1 MKVEV
6 KKLEGGKRELFVEV
20 AGDVVKNKFEEVYK
34 RITDE
39 AKVPG
44 FRPGKAPRDI
54 IEKNFAAHAH
64 EQVLK
69 ELVPDIYN
77 QAVDKEGLDV
87 VELPEITDVKLER
100 DALSFKAIVETSP
113 EINVKNYKGI
123 KINYKSI
130 SVTPEEIK
138 RNIDTVKETRKLEK
152 VDDGFARTLGYPNM
166 QELEKAMERQI
177 YLHKEN
183 QERQRIEN
191 EIIEAVTKGL
201 DFKIPQSLIDRQCQE
216 MLRQAKVDLA
226 LKGFPRDKIDEQE
239 KNLLNELQPE
249 AVKQVKIYLVLS
261 AIAKIEKLP
270 VDDHMPRHVM
280 EFLLKEADWKTN

>member
-6 KKLEGGKRELFVEV
+6 KKLDGGKREMFIE
-20 AGDVVKNKFEEVYK
+20 ASSDAVKNKFEEVYK

-44 FRPGKAPRDI
+44 FRPGHAPRDI
-54 IEKNFAAHAH
+54 IEKNFSAHAH

-69 ELVPDIYN
+69 DLVPDIYN

-100 DALSFKAIVETSP
+100 DALSFKAVVEISP

-123 KINYKSI
+123 KVDYKPV
-130 SVTPEEIK
+130 SVSPDEIK
-138 RNIDTVKETRKLEK
+138 RSIDSIKETRKLDK
-152 VDDGFARTLGYPNM
+152 VDDAFAHALGYPGL
-166 QELEKAMERQI
+166 QELEKVMEHQI
-177 YLHKEN
+177 FLNKEN

-191 EIIEAVTKGL
+191 AIIESITKGL
-201 DFKIPQSLIDRQCQE
+201 DFKVPQSMIDRQAQD

-226 LKGFPRDKIDEQE
+226 LKGFPRDKIEEQE
-239 KNLLNELQPE
+239 KNLLNELNPE
-249 AVKQVKIYLVLS
+249 AAKQVKIYLVLS
-261 AIAKIEKLP
+261 AIAKKENIH

-280 EFLLKEADWKTN
+280 EFLLREADWKIS

>member
-6 KKLEGGKRELFVEV
+6 KKLESGKREIFVETS
-20 AGDVVKNKFEEVYK
+20 GDVVKNKFEEVYK
-34 RITDE
+34 RITEE

-44 FRPGKAPRDI
+44 FRPGHAPRDI
-54 IEKNFAAHAH
+54 IEKNFSAHAH

-100 DALSFKAIVETSP
+100 DALSFKAVVETSP
-113 EINVKNYKGI
+113 EINVKDYKGI
-123 KINYKSI
+123 KVNYKAI
-130 SVTPEEIK
+130 IVAPDEIK
-138 RNIDTVKETRKLEK
+138 RNIDSIKETRKLDK
-152 VDDGFARTLGYPNM
+152 VDDSFARTLGYPNLP
-166 QELEKAMERQI
+166 ELEKAMERQVF
-177 YLHKEN
+177 LHKEN

-191 EIIEAVTKGL
+191 EIIESITKGL
-201 DFKIPQSLIDRQCQE
+201 DFKVPQSMIDRQAQD

-239 KNLLNELQPE
+239 NNLLKELNPE
-249 AVKQVKIYLVLS
+249 AAKQVKIYLVLS
-261 AIAKIEKLP
+261 AIAKKENMP

-280 EFLLKEADWKTN
+280 EFLLREANWTVS

>member
-6 KKLEGGKRELFVEV
+6 KKLENGKREILVETS
-20 AGDVVKNKFEEVYK
+20 GDVVKNKFEEVYK
-34 RITDE
+34 RITGE

-44 FRPGKAPRDI
+44 FRPGHAPRDI
-54 IEKNFAAHAH
+54 IEKNFSAHAH
-64 EQVLK
+64 EEVLK

-100 DALSFKAIVETSP
+100 DALSFKAVVELSP
-113 EINVKNYKGI
+113 EINVKDYKGI
-123 KINYKSI
+123 KINYKRV
-130 SVTPEEIK
+130 SVSPDEIK
-138 RNIDTVKETRKLEK
+138 RNIDSVKETRKIEK
-152 VDDGFARTLGYPNM
+152 VDDGFARTLGYPNL

-183 QERQRIEN
+183 QERQKIEN
-191 EIIEAVTKGL
+191 EVIESVSKGL
-201 DFKIPQSLIDRQCQE
+201 DFKVPQSMIDRQAKE

-239 KNLLNELQPE
+239 SNLLKELNPE
-249 AVKQVKIYLVLS
+249 AVKQVRIYLILS
-261 AIAKIEKLP
+261 AIARIEKLP
-270 VDDHMPRHVM
+270 VDDHLPRHVM
-280 EFLLKEADWKTN
+280 EFLLREAEWSIA

>member
-6 KKLEGGKRELFVEV
+6 KKLEDGKRELSVEV

-54 IEKNFAAHAH
+54 IEKNFAQHAH

-77 QAVDKEGLDV
+77 QAVDKEALDV

-100 DALSFKAIVETSP
+100 HTLSFKATVETSP
-113 EINVKNYKGI
+113 EINVKSYKGI

-152 VDDGFARTLGYPNM
+152 VDDSFARTLGYPNI

-249 AVKQVKIYLVLS
+249 AVKQVRIYLILS
-261 AIAKIEKLP
+261 AIAKLEKLP

-280 EFLLKEADWKTN
+280 EFLLREADWKTN

>member
-1 MKVEV
+1 
-6 KKLEGGKRELFVEV
+6 
-20 AGDVVKNKFEEVYK
+20 VVKNKFEEVYK
-34 RITDE
+34 RITEE

-44 FRPGKAPRDI
+44 FRPGHAPRDI
-54 IEKNFAAHAH
+54 IEKNFSAHAH

-100 DALSFKAIVETSP
+100 DALSFKAVVETSP
-113 EINVKNYKGI
+113 EINVKDYKGI
-123 KINYKSI
+123 KVNYKAI
-130 SVTPEEIK
+130 IVAPDEIK
-138 RNIDTVKETRKLEK
+138 RNIDSIKETRKLDK
-152 VDDGFARTLGYPNM
+152 VDDSFARTLGYPNLP
-166 QELEKAMERQI
+166 ELEKAMERQVF
-177 YLHKEN
+177 LHKEN

-191 EIIEAVTKGL
+191 EIIESITKGL
-201 DFKIPQSLIDRQCQE
+201 DFKVPQSMIDRQAQD

-239 KNLLNELQPE
+239 NNLLKELNPE
-249 AVKQVKIYLVLS
+249 AAKQVKIYLVLS
-261 AIAKIEKLP
+261 AIAKKENMP

-280 EFLLKEADWKTN
+280 EFLLREANWTVS